1 MAIVKIK
8 KISAITLKQDL
19 KTITKALQ
27 RLGAVEISKTQMEDG
42 REEEQQ
48 SRFAG
53 EIETLEQRLQ
63 DLSFVLEII
72 KRYDRSKT
80 SFFAPKPLVELSDFE
95 NQEENIQKAQYIID
109 TSREIEG
116 EISKLKHQITKLNTV
131 MQQIRP
137 FERLEVPLEQL
148 RPTAQMDYELG
159 FIPTASGERVEQICC
174 ECGELVEVEKLGTQ
188 EDVEAVLV
196 MIHQSV
202 RDQAFLS
209 LKEEGFVEA
218 RFDRF
223 QGTCRARLDQ
233 LESQVDQCNQQ
244 METLE
249 KEIAQF
255 AESKKMLQL
264 LYEYTQNELDKWKA
278 SSLFGATDAT
288 YMIHGYIK
296 EHDAPKVEQL
306 FQKELDGRY
315 YLEFSDPAEDEEIPT
330 AVENPKLIEPFEAVT
345 DMYSVPSPRG
355 LDPNKVMAPFYF
367 LFFGMMLSDAGY
379 GVVMS
384 IGCTILL
391 FIKKP
396 SGTMKKIIT
405 LLAICG
411 ISTVIWG
418 ILFGGW
424 FGFSVTPLMFNPMD
438 EPINMLVLCLGLGAI
453 HIVAGLIVGAYM
465 NIRRGQVW
473 DAIFD
478 QGFWILVFVS
488 IPFFVLPGLSTVGVV
503 LVAISVVGLLCTQGR
518 HKKGIARKVVGGL
531 ASLYD
536 VTSYLS
542 DVLSYCRIFGL
553 ALATSVIAM
562 VFNTISGML
571 TGSWIGYIFAAAVF
585 LIGHV
590 FNIAINALGSYVHT
604 SRLQYIE
611 FFNKFY
617 EGGGRAFKPLGI
629 RLKNFRMENRQEKN
643 A

>member
-1 MAIVKIK
+1 MAIVRMK

-27 RLGAVEISKTQMEDG
+27 RLGAVEISKSKMEEST
-42 REEEQQ
+42 EEEQ

-53 EIETLEQRLQ
+53 EIEALEQRLQ
-63 DLSFVLEII
+63 DLNFVLGII
-72 KRYDRSKT
+72 KRYDHTKT

-95 NQEENIQKAQYIID
+95 NQEENIQKTQQIID
-109 TSREIEG
+109 TSKEIEG

-137 FERLEVPLEQL
+137 FESLEVPLEQL
-148 RPTAQMDYELG
+148 KPTAQMAYELG
-159 FIPTASGERVEQICC
+159 FVPLASWERVEQICH
-174 ECGELVEVEKLGTQ
+174 ECDDLLEVEKLGSQ
-188 EDVEAVLV
+188 EDIEAVLV
-196 MIHQSV
+196 MMHQSV
-202 RDQAFLS
+202 RDKAFLA
-209 LKEEGFVEA
+209 LKEEGFIEA

-223 QGTCRARLDQ
+223 SGTCREQLNK
-233 LESQVDQCNQQ
+233 LESQVNQCGQKV
-244 METLE
+244 EELE
-249 KEIAQF
+249 KQAAQF
-255 AESKKMLQL
+255 AESKQMLQL
-264 LYEYTQNELDKWKA
+264 LYEYTENELDKWKA

-288 YMIHGYIK
+288 YMINGYIK
-296 EHDAPKVEQL
+296 EHDASKVEQL
-306 FQKELDGRY
+306 FQKELEGRY
-315 YLEFSDPAEDEEIPT
+315 YLELSDPAEDEDIPT
-330 AVENPKLIEPFEAVT
+330 ALENPKLIQPFEAVT

-396 SGTMKKIIT
+396 SGMMKKIIT

-424 FGFSVTPLMFNPMD
+424 FGFSVPPLMFNPMD
-438 EPINMLVLCLGLGAI
+438 EPINMLILCLGLGAI
-453 HIVAGLIVGAYM
+453 HIVTGLIVGAYM

-488 IPFFVLPGLSTVGVV
+488 IPFFVLPGLSTVGMI
-503 LVAISVVGLLCTQGR
+503 LVIISVVGLLCTQGR
-518 HKKGIARKVVGGL
+518 HKKGIVKKVVGGL

-562 VFNTISGML
+562 VFNTISEML

-585 LIGHV
+585 LIGHI

-629 RLKNFRMENRQEKN
+629 RLKNFRMENK
-643 A
+643 